1 MNPPELFNSEL
12 MPLFSKLNS
21 REVGSCLQSL
31 QSDGD
36 SAAKYS
42 LPRAYTLEVLDDRH
56 SLYLQTIYVKIHSH
70 STSTSI
76 PQSNSVYKNTYLLL
90 LMESAF
96 LLLEKSSIPRVAL
109 AYWDIAGF
117 GPFPTPLYNTW
128 ECNSIFCPVKIHH
141 FALISF
147 SFEDEVVSH
156 ILIAVCSWYLPH
168 SKVAKCGKPVQL
180 WCAKKFEHPDC
191 YCFIPINQH
200 HTFSS
205 IG

>member
-36 SAAKYS
+36 SAGKYS
-42 LPRAYTLEVLDDRH
+42 LPRAYTLEVLDDRN

-96 LLLEKSSIPRVAL
+96 LLLEKAP
-109 AYWDIAGF
+109 
-117 GPFPTPLYNTW
+117 
-128 ECNSIFCPVKIHH
+128 
-141 FALISF
+141 
-147 SFEDEVVSH
+147 SH
-156 ILIAVCSWYLPH
+156 VLL
-168 SKVAKCGKPVQL
+168 
-180 WCAKKFEHPDC
+180 
-191 YCFIPINQH
+191 
-200 HTFSS
+200 
-205 IG
+205 